1 MEDIAKKLGQIRAIK
16 QEIKTALKR
25 KGRPMQ
31 NVPFA
36 QYPNEI
42 MNISHILIGINGA
55 YELDA
60 QYEEVIEQGD
70 LVKIYQLQKLG
81 ILKHSYA
88 FGISLRDFDTA
99 YENDELYIRIASTVG
114 YAFNRFTGE
123 FLYTFNFGS
132 IPRSNLISHGNYLY
146 TCVDPQ
152 YLRKL
157 DKTTGIW
164 NQQVNLG
171 SNFSRGKLAIKEGRL
186 YVIQNDRISIRNLDT
201 LVNIEQF
208 PFTVPGQFYDALM
221 DNNLVYVLY
230 EQEGMA
236 RTMVYNLN
244 TLDVIYETLPIPVY
258 GSARVESAIFLDED
272 YLYEVI
278 KSTDNNC
285 IRKINLQTF
294 EIEQIKQL
302 PNEISNAVMVH
313 EYIYVGVRQ
322 DTDKKVH
329 IINKGTLNL
338 AFELIPDVYV
348 SDSDLH
354 ILAADDSQL
363 YIISGYPQG
372 LDHLG
377 AIYNIFR
384 GNNLPVYKINNNNM
398 LNSFDA
404 FAVGVAQETGSKG
417 DIRKVKIIMQRG
429 DDPIGQ

>member
-31 NVPFA
+31 DVPFA

-42 MNISHILIGINGA
+42 MAISHILIGINGA

-81 ILKHSYA
+81 ILGYSYNA
-88 FGISLRDFDTA
+88 RISLDRFATA
-99 YENDELYIRIASTVG
+99 YENDELYIQIG
-114 YAFNRFTGE
+114 YDVFAFNRFTGE
-123 FLYTFNFGS
+123 FLYTDSFGTN
-132 IPRSNLISHGNYLY
+132 PAANLISHGNYLY
-146 TCVDPQ
+146 TYDGRA
-152 YLRKL
+152 LRKL
-157 DKTTGIW
+157 GKTTGSWIE
-164 NQQVNLG
+164 VYIG
-171 SNFSRGKLAIKEGRL
+171 SNFSRSKLAIKEGRL
-186 YVIQNDRISIRNLDT
+186 YVIRNDRISIRNLDT
-201 LVNIEQF
+201 LASIDQY
-208 PFTVPGQFYDALM
+208 PFTVPGEFYDALM

-230 EQEGMA
+230 AQEDMA

-244 TLDVIYETLPIPVY
+244 TLDVICETLPIPVY
-258 GSARVESAIFLDED
+258 GDARAESAIFLDED

-302 PNEISNAVMVH
+302 PNKISNAIMVH
-313 EYIYVGVRQ
+313 EYIYVGVQ

-338 AFELIPDVYV
+338 AFELMPDIYV
-348 SDSDLH
+348 SGSNLH

-363 YIISGYPQG
+363 YIISGYPLG

-398 LNSFDA
+398 LNSLDA

>member
-42 MNISHILIGINGA
+42 MNISHVLIGINGA

-88 FGISLRDFDTA
+88 FRISLDRFATA
-99 YENDELYIRIASTVG
+99 YENDELYIQIGYKV

-123 FLYTFNFGS
+123 FLYTGDFGTN
-132 IPRSNLISHGNYLY
+132 PRSNLISHGNYLY
-146 TCVDPQ
+146 TYDGRS
-152 YLRKL
+152 LRKL
-157 DKTTGIW
+157 DKTTGRW
-164 NQQVNLG
+164 VEVYLG
-171 SNFSRGKLAIKEGRL
+171 STIPRGKLAIKEGRL
-186 YVIQNDRISIRNLDT
+186 YVIRNDRIYIRNLDT
-201 LVNIEQF
+201 LASIDQY
-208 PFTVPGQFYDALM
+208 PFTVPGELYDALM
-221 DNNLVYVLY
+221 VNNLIYALY

-244 TLDVIYETLPIPVY
+244 TLDVICETLPIPVY
-258 GSARVESAIFLDED
+258 GNARNQSAIFLDED

-313 EYIYVGVRQ
+313 EYIYVGVQ

-348 SDSDLH
+348 RGSDLH

-372 LDHLG
+372 GLDHLG
-377 AIYNIFR
+377 DIYNIFR

>member
-42 MNISHILIGINGA
+42 MNISHVLIGINGA

-81 ILKHSYA
+81 ILGYSYPYR
-88 FGISLRDFDTA
+88 ISLDRFATA
-99 YENDELYIRIASTVG
+99 YENDELYIQIGYKV

-123 FLYTFNFGS
+123 FLYTVDFGTN
-132 IPRSNLISHGNYLY
+132 PNSNLISHGYYLY
-146 TCVDPQ
+146 TCGSRN
-152 YLRKL
+152 LRKL
-157 DKTTGIW
+157 DKTTGYWIE
-164 NQQVNLG
+164 VYLG
-171 SNFSRGKLAIKEGRL
+171 SNSSRGELAIKEGRL
-186 YVIQNDRISIRNLDT
+186 YVIRNDCISIRDLDT
-201 LVNIEQF
+201 LVSIDQY
-208 PFTVPGQFYDALM
+208 PFTVPGEFYDAVM

-236 RTMVYNLN
+236 RTMVYNLD
-244 TLDVIYETLPIPVY
+244 TLEVICETLPIPVY
-258 GSARVESAIFLDED
+258 GDARAESAIFLDED

-338 AFELIPDVYV
+338 AFELILDDYV
-348 SDSDLH
+348 SNPNLH

-363 YIISGYPQG
+363 YIIISKYESPG

-398 LNSFDA
+398 LNSLDA

>member
-42 MNISHILIGINGA
+42 MNISHVLIGINGA

-81 ILKHSYA
+81 ILEHSYA
-88 FGISLRDFDTA
+88 FRILLGNFDAA
-99 YENDELYIRIASTVG
+99 YENDELYIRIDSTNG

-123 FLYTFNFGS
+123 FLYTFSFGG

-146 TCVDPQ
+146 TCTDQ
-152 YLRKL
+152 HLRKL
-157 DKTTGIW
+157 DKTTGSWI
-164 NQQVNLG
+164 QVYLG
-171 SNFSRGKLAIKEGRL
+171 SILRGELAIKEGRL
-186 YVIQNDRISIRNLDT
+186 YVILNDHISIRNLNT
-201 LVNIEQF
+201 LASIDQY
-208 PFTVPGQFYDALM
+208 PFTVPGRFYDALM

-258 GSARVESAIFLDED
+258 GSARDESAIFLDED

-302 PNEISNAVMVH
+302 PNEISNAVIVN

-363 YIISGYPQG
+363 YIISGYPKG

-377 AIYNIFR
+377 AIYTIFR

-398 LNSFDA
+398 LNSLDA